1 VHDRGAG
8 PAADRRFAFEAPP
21 VTAERGRGLTLLD
34 DAVDELQLVTT
45 PAGTTVTFVRHLGV
59 PARATVPPPDRCG
72 RSRYPPPTRTSRAA
86 RRTPPPR
93 TGRRGGLVATK
104 IELQIPVERQK
115 AAQAAGN
122 FELEDLP
129 GRLATPDAAVR
140 VGKAPKQDKALKS
153 VRSLNGIT
161 KLTPRQVIANYGRS
175 ESRWAAAYQK
185 RRAGHA
191 DFHELLSYAR
201 QIIGLDDEGQI
212 LICLMGHA
220 GQGPCI
226 PLWVPREEVTLTVQ
240 PNDIILRFDD
250 LGFEW

>member
-1 VHDRGAG
+1 
-8 PAADRRFAFEAPP
+8 
-21 VTAERGRGLTLLD
+21 
-34 DAVDELQLVTT
+34 
-45 PAGTTVTFVRHLGV
+45 
-59 PARATVPPPDRCG
+59 
-72 RSRYPPPTRTSRAA
+72 
-86 RRTPPPR
+86 
-93 TGRRGGLVATK
+93 VATK

-129 GRLATPDAAVR
+129 GRLATPNAAVR
-140 VGKAPKQDKALKS
+140 VGKANEQDKALKA

-161 KLTPRQVIANYGRS
+161 KLSPKQVIANYGRS
-175 ESRWAAAYQK
+175 ESRWATAYQK

-191 DFHELLSYAR
+191 EFHELLSYAR
-201 QIIGLDDEGQI
+201 QIIGLDGDGQI

-226 PLWVPREEVTLTVQ
+226 PLWVPRDEVTLTVQ

-250 LGFEW
+250 LAFDW

>member
-1 VHDRGAG
+1 
-8 PAADRRFAFEAPP
+8 
-21 VTAERGRGLTLLD
+21 
-34 DAVDELQLVTT
+34 
-45 PAGTTVTFVRHLGV
+45 
-59 PARATVPPPDRCG
+59 
-72 RSRYPPPTRTSRAA
+72 
-86 RRTPPPR
+86 
-93 TGRRGGLVATK
+93 VATK

-161 KLTPRQVIANYGRS
+161 KLVPNQVIANYGRS

-201 QIIGLDDEGQI
+201 QIIGLDEEGQI

-240 PNDIILRFDD
+240 PNDIIMRFDD
-250 LGFEW
+250 LTFDW

>member
-1 VHDRGAG
+1 M
-8 PAADRRFAFEAPP
+8 
-21 VTAERGRGLTLLD
+21 
-34 DAVDELQLVTT
+34 
-45 PAGTTVTFVRHLGV
+45 
-59 PARATVPPPDRCG
+59 
-72 RSRYPPPTRTSRAA
+72 
-86 RRTPPPR
+86 
-93 TGRRGGLVATK
+93 ATK

-122 FELEDLP
+122 FEIDDLP

-140 VGKAPKQDKALKS
+140 VGKAAQQDTAIKT
-153 VRSLNGIT
+153 VRTLNGIT
-161 KLTPRQVIANYGRS
+161 KLTSGQVIANYGRS
-175 ESRWAAAYQK
+175 ESRWATAYQK

-201 QIIGLDDEGQI
+201 QIIGLDDDGQI

-240 PNDIILRFDD
+240 PNDIILRFDGMTFD
-250 LGFEW
+250 W